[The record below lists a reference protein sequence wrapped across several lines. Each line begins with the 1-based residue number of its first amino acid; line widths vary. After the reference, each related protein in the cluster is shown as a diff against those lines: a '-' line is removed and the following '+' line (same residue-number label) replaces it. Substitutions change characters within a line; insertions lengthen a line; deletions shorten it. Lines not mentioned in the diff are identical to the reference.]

1 MHVDLARPAT
11 PPASYYRRQYNAYV
25 IVLLHIHIRGGIC
38 IRSCLDVVGS
48 TSIYVCWCGLG

>member
-38 IRSCLDVVGS
+38 IRSCSDVVGS
-48 TSIYVCWCGLG
+48 TYACFRAE